1 MEVVGETHGTMH
13 MRVSDFPHQSLHPQP
28 ASPFILPDEMECWPI
43 AMPPRGNAVLF
54 VHHESGIVSINA
66 AWRLLIAHGTA
77 VASTHG
83 IMPQDVI
90 LGKVLVSLTTHCSP
104 PTQTTVTRSLRV
116 NDHQIDD
123 WTPSSSFG
131 MGHSMG
137 FGAPGGFGG
146 GSMGFPHHGFAPPM
160 PTIVYLVT
168 SSRPDFAAY
177 LTDNPMGRPRPRATR
192 STSWCFN
199 CRFGWYVPLLC
210 SKSNW
215 LIAFFFWFQSGRIC
229 QLHSIRCRR
238 CRLVASFANRTTHTY
253 PKSRRIEAISD
264 TDSSVVSLDVRLQC
278 KYLYTDTMYCTHR
291 DIRQSQCML
300 LRTTTMVHRTPR
312 GCT

>member
-1 MEVVGETHGTMH
+1 MRQLCIQKSRHDQTWQARSPVRSLKTGDYGYISGGSTDFANFVRLGNVLHDFEDGKVMEVVGETHGTMH

-77 VASTHG
+77 KASTHG

-137 FGAPGGFGG
+137 FGAPGFGG
-146 GSMGFPHHGFAPPM
+146 GAMGFPHHGFAPPM

-210 SKSNW
+210 SESNW
-215 LIAFFFWFQSGRIC
+215 LIAFFFGSSPVEYVNFI
-229 QLHSIRCRR
+229 QLDAEDAES
-238 CRLVASFANRTTHTY
+238 
-253 PKSRRIEAISD
+253 
-264 TDSSVVSLDVRLQC
+264 
-278 KYLYTDTMYCTHR
+278 
-291 DIRQSQCML
+291 
-300 LRTTTMVHRTPR
+300 
-312 GCT
+312 